1 MSFIEDLEYIWMKRC
16 VSFLTTWVSA
26 ATVRV
31 FLRPEQTWADQW
43 EESMNSI
50 DQSEESIY
58 LTHVSGQ
65 SDGEAS
71 VEEHEGQS
79 RQFIDCPKNWNIF
92 KPE

>member
-1 MSFIEDLEYIWMKRC
+1 MI
-16 VSFLTTWVSA
+16 
-26 ATVRV
+26 
-31 FLRPEQTWADQW
+31 
-43 EESMNSI
+43 SI

-79 RQFIDCPKNWNIF
+79 RQFIDCPENWKFLNLNNNVSLAS
-92 KPE
+92 K